1 MLALRMPSIKALY
14 GILLSGFV
22 FYFLFYSLIVR
33 RLPLVKIFFEDKARN
48 DVFLRQNVA
57 YDSSMKTFKITHERV
72 PLKHDVSSREEK
84 LQNMV
89 DVTREEKQDFK
100 GDIFSFLEGQNMV
113 DVTREEK
120 QDSKGDIFSFL
131 EGLGVSMSKAD
142 ISPANIPTTSPPR
155 VNPNGAS
162 LPRLMKKIDSYLNAS
177 KDKACPASHLRKC
190 KSHFYGACIFLGF
203 CKNLIHTFTQK
214 QMQNLTHTN
223 VPVLFKIELK
233 YDEFRQGDSNS

>member
-57 YDSSMKTFKITHERV
+57 YDSSMKTFKTTHERV

-84 LQNMV
+84 LQNV
-89 DVTREEKQDFK
+89 ADVTREEKQDF
-100 GDIFSFLEGQNMV
+100 
-113 DVTREEK
+113 
-120 QDSKGDIFSFL
+120 KGDIFSFL

-142 ISPANIPTTSPPR
+142 ISPVNIPTTSPPR

-177 KDKACPASHLRKC
+177 TNKACPTSHLRKG
-190 KSHFYGACIFLGF
+190 KSHFYGACILLGLR
-203 CKNLIHTFTQK
+203 KTLIHTFAQK
-214 QMQNLTHTN
+214 QVQNLTHTN
-223 VPVLFKIELK
+223 VPV
-233 YDEFRQGDSNS
+233 